1 MNWKVTIKRSILK
14 EIKKLPID
22 VADKMGA
29 LVREIESFGPLRY
42 NWKNFSKLKGR
53 GDCYHCHIKSG
64 RPTFVVCWEVT
75 DKEIR
80 IIEVYYAGTHENA
93 PY

>member
-1 MNWKVTIKRSILK
+1 MWRVI
-14 EIKKLPID
+14 IKKTVLKSVEEFPAN
-22 VADKMGA
+22 VAESFRF
-29 LVREIESFGPLRY
+29 LVHEIEVSGPMRY
-42 NWKNFSKLKGR
+42 NWKNFSKLKGYGER
-53 GDCYHCHIKSG
+53 YHCHIKSG

-93 PY
+93 PYR